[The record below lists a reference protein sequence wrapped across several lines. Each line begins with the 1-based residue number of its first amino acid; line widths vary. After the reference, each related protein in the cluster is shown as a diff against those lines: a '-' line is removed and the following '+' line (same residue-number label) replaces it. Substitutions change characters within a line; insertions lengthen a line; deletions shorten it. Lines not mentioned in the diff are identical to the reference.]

1 MKTEISLEATVVELP
16 DAPCW
21 DVDQLAQAAKL
32 HWSRIQEHATAV
44 TIDYWRLGRVLESA
58 CGNFTRGKWGPWLA
72 SCEITAYSASKAR
85 TLARAFDSP
94 DDFRNQSLEN
104 ALAAARLKLGRTA
117 ASAADRKL
125 RQQLIRIRKAL
136 GAALPKVQTSANR
149 AALADL
155 LGSIVAD
162 ARAMHRAAVKRK

>member
-16 DAPCW
+16 EAPCW
-21 DVDQLAQAAKL
+21 DVDQLAQQAKL

-58 CGNFTRGKWGPWLA
+58 CGNFTRGKWGAWLA

-94 DDFRNQSLEN
+94 DGFADLGLEK
-104 ALAAARLKLGRTA
+104 ALAAARRKLGRAA
-117 ASAADRKL
+117 ASTADCKL
-125 RQQLIRIRKAL
+125 RRQLNGIRKAL
-136 GAALPKVQTSANR
+136 RAALPKVEASVARNAL
-149 AALADL
+149 AALLD
-155 LGSIVAD
+155 SIVAD
-162 ARAMHRAAVKRK
+162 ALALRRAAAEHK